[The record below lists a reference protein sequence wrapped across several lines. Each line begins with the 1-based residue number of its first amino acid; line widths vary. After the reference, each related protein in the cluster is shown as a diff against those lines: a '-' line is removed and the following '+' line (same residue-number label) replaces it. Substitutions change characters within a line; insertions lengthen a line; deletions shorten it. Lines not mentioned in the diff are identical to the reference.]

1 MDSPESYTHEYKPV
15 ILDGKYNPDTE
26 FISDLER
33 RWQGTPKGLDTPS
46 FEVYRFGTTIGDYI
60 AEIERQAGDDGKK
73 LFASAREKLNLNR
86 KFEDITIWE
95 YITLTSERDL
105 EEEEMDYFKKNF
117 SLDEKI
123 FTKRNTLRDTL
134 TEMREGGPYG
144 ILFYLMHYRFG
155 GIWNFHQ
162 SQKSK

>member
-1 MDSPESYTHEYKPV
+1 MDSIESLIHEYKPV

-105 EEEEMDYFKKNF
+105 EEEEMDYYIVISSNF
-117 SLDEKI
+117 
-123 FTKRNTLRDTL
+123 
-134 TEMREGGPYG
+134 
-144 ILFYLMHYRFG
+144 
-155 GIWNFHQ
+155 
-162 SQKSK
+162 